1 MKSNNKRPFLI
12 VTNESPKVNINS
24 ALQELIEGN
33 ERYSSGKCIHPNQ
46 SAKHRIKVAETPH
59 PFAIILSCS
68 DSRVPPEIIFDC
80 GIGDLFV
87 IRVAGDTLNSEI
99 TGSIEYAVEY
109 FGTKLIVVMGHKRCG
124 AVLAAIQ
131 GGEFKGNI
139 KSLVYVIQ
147 PAVEKARG
155 ETGDIVENAV
165 NKNIEITVE
174 GLKLSSPI
182 LKQGVLQG
190 NLNIIGA
197 YYDIDN
203 GYVTFFK

>member
-1 MKSNNKRPFLI
+1 MDINQFHKKLSSAYKS
-12 VTNESPKVNINS
+12 S
-24 ALQELIEGN
+24 
-33 ERYSSGKCIHPNQ
+33 
-46 SAKHRIKVAETPH
+46 
-59 PFAIILSCS
+59 
-68 DSRVPPEIIFDC
+68 
-80 GIGDLFV
+80 
-87 IRVAGDTLNSEI
+87 
-99 TGSIEYAVEY
+99 
-109 FGTKLIVVMGHKRCG
+109 
-124 AVLAAIQ
+124 
-131 GGEFKGNI
+131 EFKGNI
-139 KSLVYVIQ
+139 KSLVDVIQ

-203 GYVTFFK
+203 GYVTFFKQHLNIGSNPNFNNIFRLNKKACGLPQNLADLENLEQGY